1 VHPTEKKKD
10 YGMTRASLPIM
21 KKPFSV
27 YLIEPCPLIAAHLS
41 ACIVEMGG
49 AVYHS
54 KSCFLPE
61 KELSNDALNS
71 LRAIE
76 SDLAIVAVAPQ
87 HINKLLF
94 LAAQLHWQFELPV
107 IWSSTLPIGTAG
119 GHYMLEQEFP
129 IIRKPFSEYQVKSIV
144 RDILS
149 RM

>member
-1 VHPTEKKKD
+1 
-10 YGMTRASLPIM
+10 M
-21 KKPFSV
+21 KHRFKV
-27 YLIEPCPLIAAHLS
+27 YLIEPCPVIAAHLS

-61 KELSNDALNS
+61 KELSNDALNP

-107 IWSSTLPIGTAG
+107 IWSSTLPIGTVG
-119 GHYMLEQEFP
+119 SHYMLEHYFP
-129 IIRKPFSEYQVKSIV
+129 ILHKPFSENQVKRVI
-144 RDILS
+144 RDTLS
-149 RM
+149 LM